1 MSFIANNGGYVST
14 LLARSGIADHSFGTA
29 RRHPARPWLELKQ
42 VHSARVVLAREW
54 QPGIEADGLAT
65 DRPGERLAVKTADC
79 VPLLLLDPVRRA
91 AAAVHA
97 GWRGAA
103 QRIAMEAVRLL
114 EQRYGSRPED
124 VLAALGPAIGGCC
137 YEVGP
142 EVAAQFREWL
152 PERDDLDRRTRID
165 LRLALGR
172 QLEAAGLRPSHI
184 DIAEAC
190 TCCGGAEFHS
200 WRREGPRA
208 GRMVSVIA
216 VRGEGPGI
224 DGPGVGS

>member
-1 MSFIANNGGYVST
+1 MSLIATNGGYVST
-14 LLARSGIADHSFGTA
+14 LLARSGIADHCFGTA
-29 RRHPARPWLELKQ
+29 QHHPERPWLELKQ
-42 VHSARVVLAREW
+42 VHSARVIPAAQWR
-54 QPGIEADGLAT
+54 PGIEADGLAT

-114 EQRYGSRPED
+114 EQCYGSRPED

-142 EVAAQFREWL
+142 EVAAQFREWF
-152 PERDDLDRRTRID
+152 PERDDLGRRTRID

-216 VRGEGPGI
+216 VRGEGPAPA
-224 DGPGVGS
+224 GPHVGS